1 MKRDLHEMSAE
12 LVTESSEEEHEMA
25 DLVLPEDSSIEIG
38 DTDGQSDEFVKTF
51 IDKIRQLL
59 SDGEIQQDILYQMYK
74 EFIMQLYGEQ
84 SELTPSLLISGVSI
98 IF

>member
-1 MKRDLHEMSAE
+1 MKRDLNEMSAE
-12 LVTESSEEEHEMA
+12 LVAESSEEEHEMA
-25 DLVLPEDSSIEIG
+25 DLVLPEDSNIEIG
-38 DTDGQSDEFVKTF
+38 ETDGQSDEFVKTF

-74 EFIMQLYGEQ
+74 EIIMQLYGEQ
-84 SELTPSLLISGVSI
+84 SELTPSLLISGVCI

>member
-1 MKRDLHEMSAE
+1 MKRDLHEMSVE

-25 DLVLPEDSSIEIG
+25 DLLLPEDSSVEIG

-74 EFIMQLYGEQ
+74 EIIMQLYGEQ

>member
-12 LVTESSEEEHEMA
+12 LVAESSEEEHEMA
-25 DLVLPEDSSIEIG
+25 DLVLPEDSNIEIG
-38 DTDGQSDEFVKTF
+38 ETDGQSDEFVKTF

-74 EFIMQLYGEQ
+74 EIIMQLYGEQ
-84 SELTPSLLISGVSI
+84 SELTPSLLISGVSL

>member
-1 MKRDLHEMSAE
+1 MKRDLHEMSVE

-25 DLVLPEDSSIEIG
+25 DLLLPEDSSVEIG

-59 SDGEIQQDILYQMYK
+59 SDGEIQQDILYRMYK
-74 EFIMQLYGEQ
+74 EIIMQLYGEQ